1 MKEEITPIGSATT
14 SNTTCASTRTLRL
27 ELESATLT
35 DTTMAIEIETEID
48 TVKAPGIASTVTDR
62 PIETWTVSQWRSTSA
77 IGVIRASAIAIEI
90 EIETTGMTESTIE
103 TTIETATATASIQ
116 HRAASS

>member
-1 MKEEITPIGSATT
+1 M
-14 SNTTCASTRTLRL
+14 
-27 ELESATLT
+27 
-35 DTTMAIEIETEID
+35 
-48 TVKAPGIASTVTDR
+48 
-62 PIETWTVSQWRSTSA
+62 SQWRSTSA